1 MLERRKKITKKQ
13 MKEDRLVTS
22 YYNVKNFFLENQAK
36 ILIGVAAV
44 ALVVVAVTLFMN
56 KRASDKK
63 VAAGLL
69 AKVIPLYDSG
79 AFKDAIDGQPSSN
92 TMGLKKIVDEY
103 GSTENGET
111 AKIYLANAYSMLGNN
126 DEAYKMF
133 DDYSGSNP
141 LFKAT
146 SLAGKGGVLESR
158 KEFDKAADLYK
169 DAAKISK
176 SNPENADYLL
186 RAGIILLNS
195 GKKEEAKAVFDTI
208 KKDYKTSA
216 AFSEIDRYL
225 IQIES

>member
-56 KRASDKK
+56 KRASDNK

-92 TMGLKKIVDEY
+92 TTGLKKIVDEY

-146 SLAGKGGVLESR
+146 SLAGRGGVLESR
-158 KEFDKAADLYK
+158 KEFDKAADLYTK
-169 DAAKISK
+169 AAKVSK

-186 RAGIILLNS
+186 RAGIILLKS
-195 GKKEEAKAVFDTI
+195 GKKEEAKTVFDTI
-208 KKDYKTSA
+208 KKDYKTST

-225 IQIES
+225 VQIES